1 MKAKKKVR
9 DMRNYEEKESF
20 IRDPEKEDLME
31 FSDTYTADKIYEKIQ
46 GKLLNIINK
55 HALINVVTNEEAQL
69 K

>member
-1 MKAKKKVR
+1 
-9 DMRNYEEKESF
+9 
-20 IRDPEKEDLME
+20 ME

-69 K
+69 KSKL